1 MPPMPVPPLVA
12 ADQFGPFDGR
22 VWLNTAHQRRA
33 AAGRSRR
40 DGLEGR
46 DRRRLR
52 EGNLRMSLHL
62 FNTAEDVSRA
72 LQALHDTTAS
82 RS

>member
-22 VWLNTAHQRRA
+22 VWLNTAHQGPLPRLDA
-33 AAGRSRR
+33 AF
-40 DGLEGR
+40 
-46 DRRRLR
+46 R
-52 EGNLRMSLHL
+52 EGNLRLSLHL